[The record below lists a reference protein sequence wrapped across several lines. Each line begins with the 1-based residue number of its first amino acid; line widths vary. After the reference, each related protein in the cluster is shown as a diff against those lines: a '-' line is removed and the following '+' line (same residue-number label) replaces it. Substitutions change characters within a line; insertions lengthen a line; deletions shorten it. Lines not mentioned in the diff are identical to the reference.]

1 MRIDMSDQIKQI
13 QASYQPL
20 EDRILLKLHTSGE
33 QEMQAWITRRY
44 LKLLIPALQGQH
56 PKTGEP
62 MFSQKESEL
71 NQMQQQQIQK
81 EGNYD
86 DAYEAPENANS
97 PLGSEPILLAQIT
110 FKGLKGDAPQLAL
123 EPEKGAG
130 IALSYQSQLMGA
142 LMKIL
147 NQAVDKADW
156 AIELTPMMDVPENV
170 TIQ

>member
-1 MRIDMSDQIKQI
+1 MSDQIKQI

-20 EDRILLKLHTSGE
+20 EDRILLKLHTSAE

-56 PKTGEP
+56 PQTGEP
-62 MFSQKESEL
+62 MFSQKETEL
-71 NQMQQQQIQK
+71 HQMKQQQAQN

-86 DAYEAPENANS
+86 DAYDAPEDAQT
-97 PLGSEPILLAQIT
+97 PLGNEPILLAKIT
-110 FKGLKGDAPQLAL
+110 FKGLKGESPQLAL
-123 EPEKGAG
+123 EPENGSG

-147 NQAVDKADW
+147 NQAIQKADW
-156 AIELTPMMDVPENV
+156 SIELTPMMDVPDNV